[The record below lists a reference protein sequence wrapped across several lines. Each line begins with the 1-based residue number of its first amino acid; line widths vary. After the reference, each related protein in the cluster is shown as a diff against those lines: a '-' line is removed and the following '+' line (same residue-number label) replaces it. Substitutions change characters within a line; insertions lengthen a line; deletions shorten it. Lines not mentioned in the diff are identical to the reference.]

1 MRRLFDTVLVCP
13 PGRNYP
19 NCLSTHPESMTIN
32 LELARKQHSEYIR
45 ILGSRGIQV
54 ETLPPQ
60 DTLPDSVFTQDPALI
75 GKETLLLG
83 RSREPSRQPEAEII
97 ARYFGENGRDVMR
110 VDPKANLEGGDIL
123 VTEDVVF
130 VGVTGR
136 TNEKGFRE
144 VQRCFPDIEVKPVR
158 YTGEFFHLLSVCSYL
173 ADDQILLCD
182 RYVDPSSFGGF
193 ECLRVSVED
202 IIAVNVLHLG
212 AGKILMPTGYNRVR
226 SLLGEYGYDPIEIE
240 NSEFVKGGGRIT
252 CLSSPFYTNLA

>member
-1 MRRLFDTVLVCP
+1 MPRLFDTVLVCP

-19 NCLSTHPESMTIN
+19 NCFSSHPESKSIN
-32 LELARKQHSEYIR
+32 LELARKQHSEYVR

-75 GKETLLLG
+75 GKETVLLG
-83 RSREPSRQPEAEII
+83 RSSVPSRQAEAEII
-97 ARYFGENGRDVMR
+97 SRYFGENGRKVR
-110 VDPKANLEGGDIL
+110 RADPEANLEGGDIL
-123 VTEDVVF
+123 VTEDTVF

-136 TNEKGFRE
+136 TDEKGFLE

-173 ADDQILLCD
+173 ADDQILLCE
-182 RYVDPSSFGGF
+182 RYVDPSSFTGF
-193 ECLRVSVED
+193 ECVKVAVED
-202 IIAVNVLHLG
+202 IVAVNVLHLG

-226 SLLGEYGYDPIEIE
+226 NLLDEHSYDPIETE
-240 NSEFVKGGGRIT
+240 NSEFVKGDGRIT